1 MFIELQK
8 GVCVFFWV
16 RNSCFIPYLLQRLN
30 GLASQISKFSL
41 ILFIFGGGGGVRGAW
56 REELVENIVLGSFG
70 FCNLE

>member
-41 ILFIFGGGGGVRGAW
+41 ILFFFGFFFLGGGGWFEG
-56 REELVENIVLGSFG
+56 LGG
-70 FCNLE
+70 RNW